1 MPGQVPEAVK
11 VKRSS
16 ELLELTR
23 AQSRAFR
30 AHYIGGEAEVLL
42 EERREIEGRM
52 LLTGHTG
59 DYVKVAVEPAEGIME
74 ENMLVTVPVRGFL
87 TDEILI

>member
-1 MPGQVPEAVK
+1 MGDDDGG
-11 VKRSS
+11 
-16 ELLELTR
+16 TR
-23 AQSRAFR
+23 
-30 AHYIGGEAEVLL
+30 
-42 EERREIEGRM
+42 
-52 LLTGHTG
+52 

>member
-1 MPGQVPEAVK
+1 M
-11 VKRSS
+11 
-16 ELLELTR
+16 
-23 AQSRAFR
+23 
-30 AHYIGGEAEVLL
+30 LL